1 MDYKIEQLNGGDT
14 INVKSIEVDYINVF
28 LTDDKN
34 NIFELQLTV
43 EDLNINDKVLKELN
57 NQYEL

>member
-1 MDYKIEQLNGGDT
+1 MDYKIEQLNGGDN

-57 NQYEL
+57 NQYGV

>member
-14 INVKSIEVDYINVF
+14 INVKSIEVDYVNVF
-28 LTDDKN
+28 LSDDKN

-57 NQYEL
+57 NQYGV

>member
-14 INVKSIEVDYINVF
+14 INVKSIEVDYVNVF

-57 NQYEL
+57 NQYEV